1 MLFTNIL
8 VPFVNR
14 KHEHFKKPSYISPM
28 IKALCFRN
36 AYLILFKNPFSRMV
50 AIHKK
55 EEDE

>member
-1 MLFTNIL
+1 MLFTNTL
-8 VPFVNR
+8 VPFVNH

-28 IKALCFRN
+28 IKELCFRN
-36 AYLILFKNPFSRMV
+36 AYLILFKNPFARMV